1 MEIST
6 PIEAGRARAPLPMAL
21 VVGTLMLAA
30 IVLVSLGAPWLAQ
43 YDFDAMDAAA
53 RMLPPS
59 PQHWLGTDEFGRD
72 VFSRV
77 LYGGTTSIL
86 LGVSATALSFVVGV
100 PLGLLAGYLRGWI
113 DDTVMRAV
121 DIVISVPPVMLGL
134 LILASTDPSLWKA
147 ALAVGIIYT
156 PIMIRLARGMTL
168 SLANEEFITA
178 ARARGEGLAWI
189 LLREILPNALPPLV
203 VEASL
208 RVSFAIL
215 LGAVFSFLGLGTQP
229 PSSDWGLMV
238 AEARPYLERAPWV
251 ALSPGLAICLTVIA
265 VNLMGE
271 GLRKRLDA
279 RGEQRN

>member
-6 PIEAGRARAPLPMAL
+6 PIEAGRARAPLPTAL
-21 VVGTLMLAA
+21 VVGTLILAA
-30 IVLVSLGAPWLAQ
+30 IVLVSLGAPWLAR

-53 RMLPPS
+53 RMMPPS

>member
-6 PIEAGRARAPLPMAL
+6 PIEAGRARAPLPTAL

-30 IVLVSLGAPWLAQ
+30 IVLVSLGAPWLAR

-53 RMLPPS
+53 RMMPPS

>member
-100 PLGLLAGYLRGWI
+100 PLGLL
-113 DDTVMRAV
+113 
-121 DIVISVPPVMLGL
+121 
-134 LILASTDPSLWKA
+134 ILASTEPSLWKA

>member
-6 PIEAGRARAPLPMAL
+6 YADPPRPRRRFFTALPI
-21 VVGTLMLAA
+21 GTLMLAA
-30 IVLVSLGAPWLAQ
+30 ILLLSLAAPWLAP
-43 YDFDAMDAAA
+43 YDFDAMDAAR
-53 RMLPPS
+53 RMMGPS
-59 PQHWLGTDEFGRD
+59 TAHWLGTDEFGRD
-72 VFSRV
+72 VLSRV
-77 LYGGTTSIL
+77 LYGGATSIL

-113 DDTVMRAV
+113 DDAVMRAV
-121 DIVISVPPVMLGL
+121 DIVIAVPPVMLGL
-134 LILASTDPSLWKA
+134 LILASTSPSLWKA

-156 PIMIRLARGMTL
+156 PVMIRLARGMTL
-168 SLANEEFITA
+168 SLSNEEFITA
-178 ARARGEGLAWI
+178 ARARGEGLVWI

-251 ALSPGLAICLTVIA
+251 ALAPGLAICLTVIA
-265 VNLMGE
+265 VSLMGE
-271 GLRKRLDA
+271 GMRHRLDTRA
-279 RGEQRN
+279 VQRT

>member
-30 IVLVSLGAPWLAQ
+30 IVLVSLGAPWLAR

-53 RMLPPS
+53 RMMPPS

-113 DDTVMRAV
+113 DDAVMRAV

>member
-178 ARARGEGLAWI
+178 ARARGEGWPGSCCARSCPTPCRPWWWK
-189 LLREILPNALPPLV
+189 RRCASASPSCWARCS
-203 VEASL
+203 ASL
-208 RVSFAIL
+208 GWARNRRPRT
-215 LGAVFSFLGLGTQP
+215 GA
-229 PSSDWGLMV
+229 
-238 AEARPYLERAPWV
+238 
-251 ALSPGLAICLTVIA
+251 
-265 VNLMGE
+265 
-271 GLRKRLDA
+271 
-279 RGEQRN
+279 

>member
-1 MEIST
+1 
-6 PIEAGRARAPLPMAL
+6 MAL

-238 AEARPYLERAPWV
+238 AEARSYLERAPWV

>member
-1 MEIST
+1 V
-6 PIEAGRARAPLPMAL
+6 AL
-21 VVGTLMLAA
+21 TTGAALLAL
-30 IVLVSLGAPWLAQ
+30 ILLFSLAAPWLAP
-43 YDFDAMDAAA
+43 YDFDAMDATA
-53 RMLPPS
+53 RMLGPS
-59 PQHWLGTDEFGRD
+59 AQHWLGTDEFGRD

-77 LYGGTTSIL
+77 LYGGAESIV
-86 LGVSATALSFVVGV
+86 LGVSATALSFIVGV
-100 PLGLLAGYLRGWI
+100 PLGLLAGYLRGWL
-113 DDTVMRAV
+113 DDAVMRVV
-121 DIVISVPPVMLGL
+121 DIVISIPPVMLGL
-134 LILASTDPSLWKA
+134 LILASTAPSLWKA

-156 PIMIRLARGMTL
+156 PVMIRLARGMTL

-178 ARARGEGLAWI
+178 ARSRGEGLPWI

-203 VEASL
+203 VEAAL

-251 ALSPGLAICLTVIA
+251 ALAPGLAICLTVIA

-271 GLRKRLDA
+271 GLRKQLDA
-279 RGEQRN
+279 RGATGH

>member
-1 MEIST
+1 MATSAALDRL
-6 PIEAGRARAPLPMAL
+6 PQPHRPRALTTGVILLAIILA
-21 VVGTLMLAA
+21 VSLAA
-30 IVLVSLGAPWLAQ
+30 PWIAP
-43 YDFDAMDAAA
+43 YSFEAMDAAA
-53 RMLPPS
+53 RMQPPS
-59 PQHWLGTDEFGRD
+59 MQHWLGTDEFGRD

-77 LYGGTTSIL
+77 LYGGSSSIL
-86 LGVSATALSFVVGV
+86 LGVCATALSFAIGV
-100 PLGLLAGYLRGWI
+100 PLGLLAGYLRGWV
-113 DDTVMRAV
+113 DDAVMRMV

-147 ALAVGIIYT
+147 ALAVGIIYI

-168 SLANEEFITA
+168 SLTHEEFITA
-178 ARARGEGLAWI
+178 ARARGERLPWI
-189 LLREILPNALPPLV
+189 LLREILPNALPPLI

-251 ALSPGLAICLTVIA
+251 ALAPGLAICLTVIA
-265 VNLMGE
+265 VNLTGE
-271 GLRKRLDA
+271 GLRQSLDT
-279 RGEQRN
+279 RGRHRS